1 MMSPEMSPAIDPE
14 MDISF
19 NNCRQVSGALKP
31 GALSTG
37 EVVRKTGGQ
46 KASRHGDSMVVYSR

>member
-1 MMSPEMSPAIDPE
+1 MSPEMSPEMSPAIDPE

-37 EVVRKTGGQ
+37 GSCPKDGWSKSIKTW
-46 KASRHGDSMVVYSR
+46 